1 MLVLRSESPTG
12 MCAKLRTMAASNNR
26 DHAPQSLFAYAS
38 HQVQPFT
45 RQYRQS
51 FHAAISLIIACS
63 RRVHILLFFAH
74 ITFVVNRAFQRNAS
88 GVVVTLV
95 ATKWLTAKLNSLHVK
110 ESEFYLR
117 LRNPGCKPEV
127 MSFFWAELVTRRE
140 TGMRVLTAAKLIGEK
155 DTFFFKLF
163 TVTNT
168 IV

>member
-1 MLVLRSESPTG
+1 
-12 MCAKLRTMAASNNR
+12 MAASNNR

-127 MSFFWAELVTRRE
+127 MSFF
-140 TGMRVLTAAKLIGEK
+140 
-155 DTFFFKLF
+155 
-163 TVTNT
+163 
-168 IV
+168 